1 MTIQD
6 LLSILKELDRLKC
19 KGGKIAKAVQ
29 QGLDQEATT
38 HNVLKLKELLEKL
51 KDK

>member
-1 MTIQD
+1 MTIQY
-6 LLSILKELDRLKC
+6 LLLMLKELDRLKC